1 VLLGVV
7 HNPVNREYPESPIV
21 GVGALIVEDGRVL
34 LVKRG
39 HPPLKGEWSVP
50 GGAVEIGETLREAA
64 AREAC
69 EETSLTVQVMDLLGV
84 YDRVLRDPE
93 GRTLYHY
100 VLIDFLCQRVQGE
113 ALAAGDS
120 EQVRWY
126 TPEEAANLPLAEDT
140 AEVIRLA
147 FVKARS

>member
-1 VLLGVV
+1 MLLGVV

-113 ALAAGDS
+113 ALAAGDA